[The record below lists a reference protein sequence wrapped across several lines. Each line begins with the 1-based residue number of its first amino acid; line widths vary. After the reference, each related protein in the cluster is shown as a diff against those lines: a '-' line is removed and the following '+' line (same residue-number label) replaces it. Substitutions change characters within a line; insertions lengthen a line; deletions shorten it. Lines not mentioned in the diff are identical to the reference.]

1 MYLLIVSITNIT
13 NEFPLYI
20 AVM

>member
-13 NEFPLYI
+13 NVFPLYI